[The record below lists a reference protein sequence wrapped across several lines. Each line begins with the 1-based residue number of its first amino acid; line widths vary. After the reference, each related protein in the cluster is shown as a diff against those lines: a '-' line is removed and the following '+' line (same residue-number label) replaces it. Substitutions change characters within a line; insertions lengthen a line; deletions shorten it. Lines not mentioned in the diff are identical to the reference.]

1 MNQNQLSQ
9 QSAEDRLFNFVHE
22 QLKLNIVID
31 VLNYNG
37 PISEQLTIEDDIQPK
52 SGVTASVVSSAF

>member
-1 MNQNQLSQ
+1 MDQNKLSQ
-9 QSAEDRLFNFVHE
+9 EDRLLYFVHE

-37 PISEQLTIEDDIQPK
+37 PISEQLSLNDNDTE
-52 SGVTASVVSSAF
+52 SSAY

>member
-1 MNQNQLSQ
+1 MHQNKLSQ
-9 QSAEDRLFNFVHE
+9 EDRLLYFVHE

-37 PISEQLTIEDDIQPK
+37 PISGPLSLDDED
-52 SGVTASVVSSAF
+52 TVSSAY